1 MSLAWWMGLG
11 VVAAVGAVLSGL
23 HWTVVDFLLDRG

>member
-1 MSLAWWMGLG
+1 MPFSWWMGLG
-11 VVAAVGAVLSGL
+11 AVAVVVAVLNGL